1 MTVRSLDLTILKV
14 KNRYRFL
21 QTTDTHNALIQNSK
35 DLQETF

>member
-14 KNRYRFL
+14 KFL
-21 QTTDTHNALIQNSK
+21 KTTDRHNALIQNSK